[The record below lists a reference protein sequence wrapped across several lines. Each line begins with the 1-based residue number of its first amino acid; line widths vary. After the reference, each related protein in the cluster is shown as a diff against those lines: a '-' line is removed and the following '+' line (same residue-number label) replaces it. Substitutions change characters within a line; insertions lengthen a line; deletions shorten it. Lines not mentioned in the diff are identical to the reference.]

1 MLYQENKPK
10 KHPYVS
16 AVLDYHLRRKDQKAK
31 PKNALYIKSK
41 IAH

>member
-16 AVLDYHLRRKDQKAK
+16 AVLDYHLRRNAQKAT
-31 PKNALYIKSK
+31 PKNSLYIKSK
-41 IAH
+41 TA